1 MNLIKFVRDL
11 MIWLSE
17 NYSQMP
23 KEFQSKFSETDF
35 VNARCYLYDVCDYD
49 SELNQDFVDYE

>member
-1 MNLIKFVRDL
+1 MNFIKFVRDL

-23 KEFQSKFSETDF
+23 KEFQSKFPETDF
-35 VNARCYLYDVCDYD
+35 VNARSVLYDVCDYD
-49 SELNQDFVDYE
+49 SEINQDFVVYE

>member
-1 MNLIKFVRDL
+1 MNFIKFVRDL

-17 NYSQMP
+17 NYSSMP

-35 VNARCYLYDVCDYD
+35 VNARSILYDVCDGD
-49 SELNQDFVDYE
+49 SEINQDFVYYE